1 MTANTKTALFRTY
14 AILAALTFL
23 FQIVVRIP
31 QCAHAGGCTVS
42 IGKGLLW
49 SIVWPAGWA
58 AYVKGRCSERR

>member
-1 MTANTKTALFRTY
+1 VTANAKTALFRTN
-14 AILAALTFL
+14 AILAVLTFP

-31 QCAHAGGCTVS
+31 QCAHAGGCTVT

-58 AYVKGRCSERR
+58 VDLKGML